1 MLRRG
6 AETAGGENTK
16 TYEIVF
22 RPYAVGSDAAAVLAA
37 ASSEVADDDASSE
50 VADAAAAAAATVLFL
65 MAALAAFFSTNFF
78 PMLFQYPDASSS
90 SSSTPLLE
98 CDFAVGPSGD
108 DPFLLRSFVRL
119 AQHCGRGHGRRCLR
133 RPWEESIERTCA
145 GENPLSLPPG
155 VKGVGQV
162 IEVKGIL

>member
-6 AETAGGENTK
+6 AKASGGEDIK

-22 RPYAVGSDAAAVLAA
+22 RPYAVGSAAAAVLAA
-37 ASSEVADDDASSE
+37 ASSEVA
-50 VADAAAAAAATVLFL
+50 AAAASATATVLL
-65 MAALAAFFSTNFF
+65 LLAALPAFFSTNFF
-78 PMLFQYPDASSS
+78 PMPFQYPDASSS
-90 SSSTPLLE
+90 SSSTPLLQ

-133 RPWEESIERTCA
+133 RPWEESIERTCGA

-162 IEVKGIL
+162 IEVKGML

>member
-1 MLRRG
+1 
-6 AETAGGENTK
+6 
-16 TYEIVF
+16 
-22 RPYAVGSDAAAVLAA
+22 
-37 ASSEVADDDASSE
+37 
-50 VADAAAAAAATVLFL
+50 
-65 MAALAAFFSTNFF
+65 
-78 PMLFQYPDASSS
+78 MLFQYPDASSS
-90 SSSTPLLE
+90 SSTSLLQ

-133 RPWEESIERTCA
+133 RPWEESIERTCGA

-162 IEVKGIL
+162 IEVKGLL